1 MSELSD
7 EVALFEDGEWQG
19 AKVDRRLPTLGG
31 SELLCAHAAGPAAHR
46 EQWVAMVEKGAA
58 ALAGGYAQLSHAGS
72 VDSAMAALSGLL
84 PPPSPRHPAPPA
96 APPHR
101 GGRARRS
108 GGLRAVGVCEAKSA
122 PATRP

>member
-7 EVALFEDGEWQG
+7 EVALFEDGEWQS

-58 ALAGGYAQLSHAGS
+58 VLAGGYAQLSHAGTI
-72 VDSAMAALSGLL
+72 DSAMAALSGPL
-84 PPPSPRHPAPPA
+84 PPPSARPARPRAIPRPRQRRPTGAGAPDA
-96 APPHR
+96 
-101 GGRARRS
+101 
-108 GGLRAVGVCEAKSA
+108 AVGSV
-122 PATRP
+122 P